1 MDVLAAIEAFVR
13 TVDTGSMAAA
23 GRRLGVTSTQ
33 IGNRL
38 TALES
43 RVHAKL
49 LVRSTRRLDLTPFG
63 RDYLARCREIL
74 DRLAEADLMA
84 EARQAEPRGH
94 LRLTA
99 PVIFGSEILLP
110 GLAAYLEGHPHVNVD
125 VDLTDTI
132 VDIDA
137 GGFDAAIRLGKPT
150 TGDFVAR
157 PLKPYGLMIC
167 AAPSYIDR
175 KGAPTTPSELSGH
188 DCLLYGSSGKVED
201 REIWQLLGPEGPV
214 AVEVKGR
221 LRAFGAQGLRRA
233 ANAGIGIALLPDVI
247 AEADVAAGLLR
258 PLMATYR
265 PADRPLN
272 ILFRRER
279 HMSRLFRSLLDH
291 ILQAHGRPAA
301 PTPLVKE
308 NGTAR

>member
-1 MDVLAAIEAFVR
+1 MNVFAAIEAFVR
-13 TVDTGSMAAA
+13 VADTGSMAAA

-33 IGNRL
+33 IGNRVS
-38 TALES
+38 ALED
-43 RVHAKL
+43 RLHAKL

-63 RDYLARCREIL
+63 RDYLERCREIL

-110 GLAAYLEGHPHVNVD
+110 GLAPYLEHHPYVSVD
-125 VDLTDTI
+125 VDLNDTI
-132 VDIDA
+132 IDIDSS
-137 GGFDAAIRLGKPT
+137 GFDAAIRLGRPPI
-150 TGDFVAR
+150 GDFVAR

-167 AAPSYIDR
+167 AAPSYLHR
-175 KGAPTTPSELSGH
+175 KGTPAAPSDLSAH
-188 DCLLYGSSGKVED
+188 DCLLYGSPGKIDES
-201 REIWQLLGPEGPV
+201 EIWQLLGPEGPV

-233 ANAGIGIALLPDVI
+233 AGAGIGIALLPDVI
-247 AEADVAAGLLR
+247 AKADIAAGLLR
-258 PLMATYR
+258 PLMTDYR

-291 ILQAHGRPAA
+291 ILEAHGRGGDVAY
-301 PTPLVKE
+301 E
-308 NGTAR
+308 NER